1 MPVSWAKSL
10 GALALTAAAVTT
22 TAAIAADPPKE
33 MKLYVFSSG
42 ALNLDK
48 SIIQN
53 GVERQGTDPGR
64 LLPDPPS
71 QGRRA
76 V

>member
-1 MPVSWAKSL
+1 MRLRCAKVLGSL
-10 GALALTAAAVTT
+10 RVGLLLTAASAV
-22 TAAIAADPPKE
+22 AAEPPKE

-53 GVERQGTDPGR
+53 GTSGKVRF
-64 LLPDPPS
+64 LS
-71 QGRRA
+71 A
-76 V
+76 SS

>member
-1 MPVSWAKSL
+1 MRTSCAKVLGSL
-10 GALALTAAAVTT
+10 AAGLFFMAGAMAAE
-22 TAAIAADPPKE
+22 PPKE

-53 GVERQGTDPGR
+53 GSSGKVQIPVGFFLRPR
-64 LLPDPPS
+64 P
-71 QGRRA
+71 
-76 V
+76 

>member
-1 MPVSWAKSL
+1 ML
-10 GALALTAAAVTT
+10 LTAAG
-22 TAAIAADPPKE
+22 AIAADSPKE

-53 GVERQGTDPGR
+53 GSSGKVQIPVGFFSNSASKR
-64 LLPDPPS
+64 
-71 QGRRA
+71 RRA
-76 V
+76 VRLR